1 SITGMAVLLLLV
13 RPIVSHHDRFAQ
25 SDQRGD
31 PSRLSGSA
39 KLQIAPTRRLCCCPA
54 RASATNGERHM
65 RANRTE
71 YLFSVNTHTPPT
83 MTVDSGEEF
92 TIEVR
97 GAFDDIDDISAVPT
111 PFTPACDGHPPR
123 ADNPR
128 EKCNVIVFPDSERS

>member
-1 SITGMAVLLLLV
+1 
-13 RPIVSHHDRFAQ
+13 
-25 SDQRGD
+25 
-31 PSRLSGSA
+31 
-39 KLQIAPTRRLCCCPA
+39 
-54 RASATNGERHM
+54 M

-123 ADNPR
+123 ADNR
-128 EKCNVIVFPDSERS
+128 AACRAARQAW